1 MVEELQRKNER
12 NHFIYRCAMLVI
24 YLLIVILYIS
34 PVPAYL
40 KGEHPKSHLTFFLHK
55 QDVVGTVDDLTYL
68 PAFPI
73 YAFVASIEIAIIA
86 YASYELAEIMNLVR
100 SKGFSFPA
108 QPHPFGT
115 APNWVVPVLR
125 DLRLQSSK
133 TTAADPS
140 KQSQNVEITRVLP
153 PRVVYVGFLW
163 VCTWPA
169 PLLSFGAGA
178 FDDALW
184 WLFPFLALTVHVLIE
199 YWMYKAD
206 TETLGLNNLKYNH
219 KGA

>member
-1 MVEELQRKNER
+1 
-12 NHFIYRCAMLVI
+12 
-24 YLLIVILYIS
+24 
-34 PVPAYL
+34 VP
-40 KGEHPKSHLTFFLHK
+40 G
-55 QDVVGTVDDLTYL
+55 
-68 PAFPI
+68 
-73 YAFVASIEIAIIA
+73 
-86 YASYELAEIMNLVR
+86 
-100 SKGFSFPA
+100 
-108 QPHPFGT
+108 
-115 APNWVVPVLR
+115 LR